1 MRWGAV
7 VAAVLAVL
15 LLGGCA
21 GHKTHPRR
29 GHIGHA
35 SNTSG
40 ATAGV
45 STPDANRDDT
55 SLPQDRRYRHD
66 RDGGPDGAHVDI
78 ASLPEPVPR
87 VEPRSR
93 YGNKATYSV
102 RGKTYHVLGNAKGYD
117 ERGIASWYGNKF
129 HGYMTSSFEKYD
141 MYKFTAAHKTLPL
154 PSWARVTNLANGKS
168 VIVRV
173 NDRGPFVANRL
184 IDLSYAAAV
193 RIGIWPRGTGLV
205 EVRAIDPAHP
215 QELPPPPAVPAGGAH
230 PGIWLQVG
238 AFADAANAARVAGQL
253 ERAGVA
259 PVQVTD
265 ALSGGRHVHRV
276 RLGPLRDADQADRVS
291 AAVVRMG
298 LPQPQIAVD

>member
-1 MRWGAV
+1 MKWGPF
-7 VAAVLAVL
+7 VALLLAALV
-15 LLGGCA
+15 LGGCA
-21 GHKTHPRR
+21 GHKTHPRSAH
-29 GHIGHA
+29 G
-35 SNTSG
+35 G
-40 ATAGV
+40 AVARAPGV
-45 STPDANRDDT
+45 STPYASEDDI
-55 SLPQDRRYRHD
+55 SQPQDRRYRQA

-93 YGNKATYSV
+93 YGNKSTYSV
-102 RGKTYHVLGNAKGYD
+102 RGVTYHVLKSARGYD

-154 PSWARVTNLANGKS
+154 PSYARVTNLANGKS

-193 RIGIWPRGTGLV
+193 RIGIWPKGTGLV

-215 QELPPPPAVPAGGAH
+215 QELPPPPAVPVGGAH

-238 AFADAANAARVAGQL
+238 AFADAANAARVAQRL
-253 ERAGVA
+253 ERARLA

-265 ALSGGRHVHRV
+265 AVSGGRHVRRV
-276 RLGPLRDADQADRVS
+276 RLGPLRDVDEADRVS
-291 AAVVRMG
+291 AEVVRLG
-298 LPQPQIAVD
+298 LPQPQVAVD